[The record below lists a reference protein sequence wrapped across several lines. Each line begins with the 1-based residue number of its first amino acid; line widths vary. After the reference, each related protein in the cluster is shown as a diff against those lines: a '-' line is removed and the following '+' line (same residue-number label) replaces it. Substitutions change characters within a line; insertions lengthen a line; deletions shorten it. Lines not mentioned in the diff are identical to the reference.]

1 MYLLILPSHP
11 WTYSQNRSLQ
21 SELMF
26 CFLGSRNEL
35 LFVSCI
41 SWHSR
46 LPTLYYPQI
55 KHTLLLPPKNNSS
68 KKCYLLFARYLKLTT
83 PVQASFVVC
92 QTTTCFFPE
101 TRADLLKPLV
111 LTCLVAKSTPNQTE
125 NVKIQIKEQ
134 FDTQLR
140 PVDTSLQPRCTSPL
154 REETRRTRRRWR
166 GVVAAARHSARGVRV
181 TQIWHW
187 RDNMRQPLLF
197 FFYVV

>member
-1 MYLLILPSHP
+1 MLFIICTVFEVNYA
-11 WTYSQNRSLQ
+11 
-21 SELMF
+21 
-26 CFLGSRNEL
+26 GSSIICCLSN
-35 LFVSCI
+35 
-41 SWHSR
+41 H
-46 LPTLYYPQI
+46 YM
-55 KHTLLLPPKNNSS
+55 
-68 KKCYLLFARYLKLTT
+68 
-83 PVQASFVVC
+83 
-92 QTTTCFFPE
+92 FFPE

-181 TQIWHW
+181 TQI
-187 RDNMRQPLLF
+187 
-197 FFYVV
+197 